1 MPVTWGKGSGHLSKG
16 QLLPALPP
24 RHTKN
29 QAGSES
35 FYGQCVCVRGAWGV
49 GGYMQK
55 ERSHLSQP
63 SSTGLQ
69 WSDQHRLGC
78 FRCSYSSLPGCTYS
92 CFFAVD
98 SWNCGSSRPGYS
110 PIIMWLTSPPG
121 VLVSI
126 RQLTGYGSEY
136 YLQPLRES

>member
-1 MPVTWGKGSGHLSKG
+1 MVDICSKADSPNPG
-16 QLLPALPP
+16 QAE
-24 RHTKN
+24 
-29 QAGSES
+29 GES

-78 FRCSYSSLPGCTYS
+78 FRYS
-92 CFFAVD
+92 
-98 SWNCGSSRPGYS
+98 
-110 PIIMWLTSPPG
+110 
-121 VLVSI
+121 
-126 RQLTGYGSEY
+126 
-136 YLQPLRES
+136 